1 MARGCGHCWG
11 LGLRKRRRLAIS
23 GELDAAQLP
32 REPKRRFSFDV
43 NLERYTRR
51 SVTRTLGG

>member
-43 NLERYTRR
+43 NL
-51 SVTRTLGG
+51 